1 VTAVFEDAPARRD
14 APGPGA
20 GRRVLGVGEL
30 MAGLRGLLEDSIGRV
45 WVAGEISN
53 LRQPGSGHRY
63 FTLKDDDGQLRCALF
78 RGAARRL
85 PFEPEDGMAVLA
97 YGELTVYE
105 PRGDLQLIVRALEP
119 RGEGALQIAF
129 EQLRA
134 RLEREGL
141 FDTDLKRPVPEHPRR
156 VGVVTSATGAALRD
170 VLRVAAGRHGGT
182 PLLLAPTRVQ
192 GAGAERE
199 IAAALAAVAERPGV
213 DVIVLVRGGGSLED
227 LQAFNH
233 ETVAR
238 AIRASC
244 VPVVCGVGHETDITI
259 ADLAADLR
267 APTPSAAA
275 AATVPDGSR
284 LAERLVARSVRLLR
298 ATEARLD
305 EAEAA
310 LRHWRTSLRG
320 LSPAARLALQSARFA
335 SALRALR
342 REAATA
348 VERGEARLAARAARL
363 DALSPLAVLGR
374 GYALVQR
381 ADDGAIVRAPGE
393 VAAGDGLRIRLARG
407 EIEAEV
413 RPPGGDA
420 RRGRGGRGS

>member
-1 VTAVFEDAPARRD
+1 VLDDAPLRSEAAGTAARR
-14 APGPGA
+14 A
-20 GRRVLGVGEL
+20 LGVGEL
-30 MAGLRGLLEDSIGRV
+30 MAGLRGLLEGSVGRV

-53 LRQPGSGHRY
+53 LRQPASGHAY
-63 FTLKDDDGQLRCALF
+63 FTLKDDDAQLRCALF

-85 PFEPEDGMAVLA
+85 PFDPEDGMAVLA

-105 PRGDLQLIVRALEP
+105 PRGDLQLIVRSLEP

-134 RLEREGL
+134 RLAREGL
-141 FDTDLKRPVPEHPRR
+141 FDEGRKRPIPEHPRR

-170 VLRVAAGRHGGT
+170 VLRVAEGRHGGT

-192 GAGAERE
+192 GAGAEAE
-199 IAAALAAVAERPGV
+199 IAAALAAVAVRPGV
-213 DVIVLVRGGGSLED
+213 DVVLLVRGGGSLED

-233 ETVAR
+233 EVVAR
-238 AIRASC
+238 AIRASR
-244 VPVVCGVGHETDITI
+244 VPVVCGVGHEVDVTI

-275 AATVPDGSR
+275 AAAVPDGR
-284 LAERLVARSVRLLR
+284 RMAERLSGSSARLLR
-298 ATEARLD
+298 A
-305 EAEAA
+305 AEANLEA
-310 LRHWRTSLRG
+310 AEATLRHGRTTLRG
-320 LSPAARLALQSARFA
+320 LSPSARLALGAERFTA
-335 SALRALR
+335 ALRRLR
-342 REAATA
+342 REAGALL
-348 VERGEARLAARAARL
+348 ERGEARLAARAARL

-381 ADDGAIVRAPGE
+381 MGDGAIVRAPGD
-393 VAAGDGLRIRLARG
+393 VAAGDGLHIRLAEG

-413 RPPGGDA
+413 RAAGAGTGSSGG
-420 RRGRGGRGS
+420 RRGG